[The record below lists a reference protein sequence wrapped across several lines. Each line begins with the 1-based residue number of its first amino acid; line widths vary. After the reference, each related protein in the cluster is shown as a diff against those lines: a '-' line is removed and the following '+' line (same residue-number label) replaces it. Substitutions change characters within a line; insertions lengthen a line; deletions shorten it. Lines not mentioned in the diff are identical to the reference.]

1 MLSQKLNK
9 TFITNLV
16 SLFFILTGLIVQHE
30 LSQIFFSIGMFAI
43 SGSVTNWLAVH
54 MLFDKVKFLYGSGVI
69 LERFDE
75 IKLGIKNLALEELF
89 TKDKIEKYLLNK
101 NDNGMKSI
109 MSKIDYDKL
118 FEGLLDAIETSKL
131 GSMLT
136 MFGGRKALLPLKEPI
151 TTKLKSI
158 INEKLKDLFIN
169 SSEGDLVGKF
179 KISIE
184 KAIDSKLNELNPE
197 DVKLIIEKMIRVHLG
212 WLIVWGGVFGGLFGL
227 IFSLIR
233 YF

>member
-131 GSMLT
+131 GSMLA

-227 IFSLIR
+227 MFSLIR

>member
-30 LSQIFFSIGMFAI
+30 LSKIFFSIGMFAI
-43 SGSVTNWLAVH
+43 SGSITNWLAIH

-69 LERFDE
+69 LDRFDE

-136 MFGGRKALLPLKEPI
+136 MFGGRKALLPLKEPV